1 MSAAMQWSWSL
12 GRLFGIETRVHA
24 TFVLVL
30 LWAFWGS
37 YAGGP
42 LAVAVS
48 LAFLL
53 AVFASVV
60 AHEFGHALTARAFGI
75 GTRQILLLPIG
86 GVAQIDGA
94 RMAPRQEL
102 LVALAGPL
110 VSFALAGTFFTL
122 GAVTGDVSPHGF
134 VGAIAWANLGLA
146 LFNLIPAFPMDG
158 GRVFR
163 ALLAERLGT
172 LRATEIA
179 AAVGKVAAVGFGLYG
194 LATGRT
200 FLALLAVFLYLA
212 ARSEAALA
220 ARLGR
225 HDDEVPPRF
234 WSGPSV
240 PRRPVR
246 RVIIVR
252 RGFWN

>member
-1 MSAAMQWSWSL
+1 MADAMQWSWSL

-30 LWAFWGS
+30 LWAFYGS

-42 LAVAVS
+42 VAVAVS
-48 LAFLL
+48 LAFLI

-60 AHEFGHALTARAFGI
+60 AHEFGHALTARVFGMD
-75 GTRQILLLPIG
+75 TRQILLLPIG

-94 RMAPRQEL
+94 RMPPRQEL

-122 GAVTGDVSPHGF
+122 GAVAGDVTPHGF
-134 VGAIAWANLGLA
+134 LGAIAWANLGLA
-146 LFNLIPAFPMDG
+146 VFNLIPAFPMDG

-163 ALLAERLGT
+163 ALLAERLGS

-179 AAVGKVAAVGFGLYG
+179 AAVGKLAAVGFGIYA

-200 FLALLAVFLYLA
+200 FLALLAVFLFLA

-225 HDDEVPPRF
+225 EGDGQRRF
-234 WSGPSV
+234 WSGPVV

-252 RGFWN
+252 RDDWN